1 MQTKSLSLK
10 GAAII
15 FLIVVAAIV
24 TIGSVMTSS
33 HLTPSRNAPQESPA
47 FAFNPIQQLQ
57 QWLTPKSTNPP
68 SSSPA
73 PTEIK
78 VVSEESQVIDV
89 VKKSTGAV
97 VSIVASSDVPKMERC
112 VQQMPG
118 IEGLPP
124 EFQQM
129 MQVQGLCQNGT
140 QKQRTSAGSGFLVS
154 ADGYILTNRH
164 VVQDEQSSYTVVLN
178 DDKHSGQKF
187 PAKILARDAINDIA
201 VLKIEGSSDLP
212 FLSFGDSTKLQ
223 VGQTAIAIGYALGE
237 FDNTVSR
244 GVVSGLSRS
253 IRARDG
259 ITSEQLRGLIQTD
272 AAINPGNSGGPLL
285 DIGGNVIGM
294 NTAVADGQS
303 IGFAIPI
310 NTVKDDYLQVQ
321 KTGKITEKDHA
332 YLGVRFLP
340 VTTEMKDT
348 NNLPVDYGMLVAP
361 DNTPNALAVVPGSP
375 ADKAGIQQN
384 DIILDVDGKQLNEKY
399 LLSDAIDAHTPGDM
413 ITLKIYHKG
422 DTKTL
427 QIKLE
432 KRPTTTTK

>member
-1 MQTKSLSLK
+1 
-10 GAAII
+10 
-15 FLIVVAAIV
+15 
-24 TIGSVMTSS
+24 
-33 HLTPSRNAPQESPA
+33 
-47 FAFNPIQQLQ
+47 
-57 QWLTPKSTNPP
+57 
-68 SSSPA
+68 
-73 PTEIK
+73 
-78 VVSEESQVIDV
+78 
-89 VKKSTGAV
+89 
-97 VSIVASSDVPKMERC
+97 
-112 VQQMPG
+112 MPG

-140 QKQRTSAGSGFLVS
+140 QKQRTSAGSGFLVT
-154 ADGYILTNRH
+154 ADGYILTNKH
-164 VVQDEQSSYTVVLN
+164 VVQDEKSSYTVVLN

-187 PAKILARDAINDIA
+187 PAKILARDSVNDIA
-201 VLKIEGSSDLP
+201 VLKIEGTDLP
-212 FLSFGDSTKLQ
+212 FLTFGDSSKLQ

-253 IRARDG
+253 IHAQDG
-259 ITSEQLRGLIQTD
+259 MTSEQLRGLIQTD

-310 NTVKDDYLQVQ
+310 NAVKDDFEQVKQ
-321 KTGKITEKDHA
+321 SGKITEKDHA
-332 YLGVRFLP
+332 YLGIRFLP

-348 NNLPVDYGMLVAP
+348 NNLPVDYGMLVSP

-384 DIILDVDGKQLNEKY
+384 DIILEIDGKQLNEKY
-399 LLSDAIDAHTPGDM
+399 LLNDVIDAHSPGDT

-422 DTKTL
+422 DTKTI
-427 QIKLE
+427 QVKLD
-432 KRPTTTTK
+432 KRPTQKN